1 MSTDFRTLRLT
12 LWLIGTAGFAISAL
26 TFAGESPMM
35 EDPTGASSATAS
47 EQVAANDDTQAA
59 APEDAQE
66 DPYAEV
72 RSQLTLCFSCHGE
85 NGQPLLPEYPILAG
99 QHLHYIYSQLKDY
112 KAGRRSNALMAPM
125 AMTLEKPQMLLIA
138 QYFSEQPWPEAEYAS
153 TPAADAT
160 GKRIGTAGQC
170 VQCHLGGYLGASGVP
185 RLADQSPAYLAQTM
199 LDLKYK
205 RRTNAAAKSSL
216 FASFSDEHI
225 TAAAQYL
232 SALKS
237 GQINR

>member
-12 LWLIGTAGFAISAL
+12 LWLVAAAGFGLAAPA
-26 TFAGESPMM
+26 FAGESPMM
-35 EDPTGASSATAS
+35 DDPTAATAS
-47 EQVAANDDTQAA
+47 AETSTEAASAEPA
-59 APEDAQE
+59 EE

-72 RSQLTLCFSCHGE
+72 RSQLTLCFSCHGA
-85 NGQPLLPEYPILAG
+85 NGKPLLPEYPILNG

-125 AMTLEKPQMLLIA
+125 AMQLEKPQMLLIA
-138 QYFSEQPWPEAEYAS
+138 QYFSEQPWPEADYAS
-153 TPAADAT
+153 TPETDAI

-185 RLADQSPAYLAQTM
+185 RLADQSPEYLAQTM

-216 FASFSDEHI
+216 FASFSDEDI
-225 TAAAQYL
+225 TAAAAYL

-237 GQINR
+237 GQIRR